1 MRQKQ
6 NPGKRR
12 SKMKKVMVLALIIS
26 VPAVS
31 FAQNEIPSI
40 ITIHE
45 VAPAIEKIF
54 TEPFET
60 LVVITSDGK
69 AITVTNQ
76 LARQV
81 RSSVEE
87 IEGLLKSMDCGF
99 DSVELI
105 IHNHPT
111 PSRWSLQ
118 DKRFY
123 HRLKREGYKGDFALY
138 FPWSHNLRY
147 MEETASDQGKDRQ
160 KNDSK
165 RKNEN

>member
-6 NPGKRR
+6 NPETGR
-12 SKMKKVMVLALIIS
+12 SRMRKAMVLALIIS
-26 VPAVS
+26 VPAAS
-31 FAQNEIPSI
+31 FAQSEIPTFV
-40 ITIHE
+40 TIHQM
-45 VAPAIEKIF
+45 APAIEEIF

-87 IEGLLKSMDCGF
+87 IKCFLKRINQGF

-123 HRLKREGYKGDFALY
+123 HRLKREGFKGDFALY
-138 FPWSHNLRY
+138 FPWSKSMRY
-147 MEETASDQGKDRQ
+147 MGGDEADRE
-160 KNDSK
+160 KSGWGNTLNG
-165 RKNEN
+165 KNED

>member
-1 MRQKQ
+1 
-6 NPGKRR
+6 
-12 SKMKKVMVLALIIS
+12 MKKMMVLALIMS
-26 VPAVS
+26 APAAS
-31 FAQNEIPSI
+31 FAQNEIPTI

-45 VAPAIEKIF
+45 VAPAMEEIF

-60 LVVITSDGK
+60 LVVITRDGK

-81 RSSVEE
+81 RSSVAE
-87 IEGLLKSMDCGF
+87 IENFLKSIDCGL

-123 HRLKREGYKGDFALY
+123 YRLKREGYKGDFVLY
-138 FPWSHNLRY
+138 FPWSQSLRY
-147 MEETASDQGKDRQ
+147 MEGPEPDQREGTRRNALNK
-160 KNDSK
+160 
-165 RKNEN
+165 KNED